1 MAKDKE
7 SMRKTVRVTESRNKE
22 PKALAKSQE
31 GEEKLV
37 HFLTEH
43 VLMEKNNQDSHL

>member
-7 SMRKTVRVTESRNKE
+7 SMRKTVRVTESGNTE
-22 PKALAKSQE
+22 PKALAKSQK

-43 VLMEKNNQDSHL
+43 VLMEKTNQESYL